1 MHAYAAAV
9 TVAVCF
15 RLPTFMHSCVPRE
28 RTTRQG
34 ACVVVFAVLEGLT
47 EGYASVWVGACV
59 SVQAHEDEST
69 SLRWRFEAGV
79 RASNFGE
86 RRSIRFVN
94 VCYGEASGFRV
105 Y

>member
-1 MHAYAAAV
+1 MLSL
-9 TVAVCF
+9 TN
-15 RLPTFMHSCVPRE
+15 MHSCVPRE
-28 RTTRQG
+28 RATRQG
-34 ACVVVFAVLEGLT
+34 ACVVVFAVLE
-47 EGYASVWVGACV
+47 EYASVWVGACV
-59 SVQAHEDEST
+59 SVQAHEDESK
-69 SLRWRFEAGV
+69 SLRWRFEVGV